1 MNIYKN
7 LAKTL
12 PSVRIA
18 IGAIV
23 VGAVLAVGTISSE
36 VRAQGLPKGATWS
49 GSALG
54 GAHYRFGA
62 VLAQVIKK
70 KLNIDVAVEGTG
82 GPWQNVA
89 LANSAKTELIPV
101 PSALGFEAYT
111 GQGKA
116 KGKKHENLRVLLPMF
131 PQYLQW
137 WALPGGITDF
147 KQLTGKH
154 VDMSGPG
161 SFLNDYGRKLLDMY
175 SVKPSRITNLTN
187 FGDSNTMLVDGQLD
201 AAAAWSGIPAPP
213 ANQMITTRNAHLIGV
228 SKAEAEKF
236 SQKYPGVFP
245 GEIPANTYKNQ
256 TEPLETLVLWTFAM
270 THKDLSEEFAYKLVA
285 AAFENQ
291 SDLIAGFK
299 AAKNTKAENIKFAP
313 IPVHKGAAR
322 YYSEKGIELPP
333 AARPID

>member
-1 MNIYKN
+1 MDTQKN
-7 LAKTL
+7 SRHTWGLSYIVIGAF
-12 PSVRIA
+12 A
-18 IGAIV
+18 IGAALSV
-23 VGAVLAVGTISSE
+23 STIPSTVS
-36 VRAQGLPKGATWS
+36 AQDMPKNATWS

-62 VLAQVIKK
+62 ILAQVLKK
-70 KLNIDVAVEGTG
+70 ELNVSVTVEGTG

-89 LANSAKTELIPV
+89 LANTGKTDLIPV

-111 GQGKA
+111 GKGKA
-116 KGKKHENLRVLLPMF
+116 KGKKHQNLRVLLPMF

-137 WALPGGITDF
+137 WALPGGITSF
-147 KQLTGKH
+147 KQLSGKH

-161 SFLNDYGRKLLDMY
+161 SFLNDYGRKLFDMFG
-175 SVKPSRITNLTN
+175 VKPSRITNLTN

-213 ANQMITTRNAHLIGV
+213 AAQMITTRKAHLVGV
-228 SKAEAEKF
+228 PKADAAKF
-236 SQKYPGVFP
+236 SKKFPGVYPGN
-245 GEIPANTYKNQ
+245 IPANTYKNQ
-256 TEPLETLVLWTFAM
+256 TEPLETLHLWTFAM
-270 THKDLSEEFAYKLVA
+270 TRKDLSEEFAYKLVK

-291 SDLIAGFK
+291 SDLVAGFK

-313 IPVHKGAAR
+313 LPVHKGAAR
-322 YYSEKGIELPP
+322 YYREKGIELPP